1 MGSKMQTLKA
11 YDEIIEF
18 IASGTS
24 PGSVITFKPS
34 ESAKIRVEELI
45 FREKT
50 AGLSTDEKSELD
62 LYMQLEHLM
71 RLAKARARKY
81 LHA

>member
-1 MGSKMQTLKA
+1 MQTLKA

-24 PGSVITFKPS
+24 PSSVIDFKPS
-34 ESAKIRVEELI
+34 QTARVRVEELI
-45 FREKT
+45 YQEKT
-50 AGLSTDEKSELD
+50 TGLSTDEKSELD

-71 RLAKARARKY
+71 RLAKARVRK
-81 LHA
+81 

>member
-1 MGSKMQTLKA
+1 MQTLKA

-24 PGSVITFKPS
+24 PVSVIAFNLS
-34 ESAKIRVEELI
+34 ESAKTRVEELI
-45 FREKT
+45 HREKT
-50 AGLSTDEKSELD
+50 VGLSTDEKSELD

-81 LHA
+81 IHA